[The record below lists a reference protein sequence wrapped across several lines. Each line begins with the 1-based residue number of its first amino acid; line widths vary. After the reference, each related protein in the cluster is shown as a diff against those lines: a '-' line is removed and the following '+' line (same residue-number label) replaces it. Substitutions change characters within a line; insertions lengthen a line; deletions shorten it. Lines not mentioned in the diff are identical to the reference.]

1 MSTAKT
7 PRALGPGVTNVTT
20 RKSGKGRAP
29 IGTRPGHSKGVD
41 AQLETYK
48 MAKKAYEN
56 EVKISS
62 LPWAEVYFARL
73 IPVTDI
79 STILGNNVYKALYSQ
94 TISTSA
100 EDIQVLEVIAGVD
113 FDHACH
119 NTPEGLHTE
128 ESSWMANERDRCSVG
143 KFARFYAIINDSQLP
158 EIGSSIQ
165 VEWTDFAPKTTG
177 LIRDF
182 SADSGIA
189 SSAQTPSAQGA
200 FGGSPVRNVGN
211 ASESSL
217 SPVDESEPLTKN
229 FKYSDFR
236 CKDGTPVPEKYKGRI
251 KELALN
257 LQVLRDTIDK
267 PITIISGYRTKSYND
282 KLRIKE
288 GEAPGRYTSQH
299 IHARAADIVV
309 PGMTSTEV
317 LEKIKEL
324 IDTNAMDEGGVGV
337 YSSFT
342 HYDIRGVK
350 ARWDNREPAKGLV
363 RKTSTEGKDPDT
375 PQPLNN

>member
-94 TISTSA
+94 TINTSA

-217 SPVDESEPLTKN
+217 SPVDESEYLTEN

-257 LQVLRDTIDK
+257 LQLLRDTIDK
-267 PITIISGYRTKSYND
+267 PITIISGYRTLEYNT
-282 KLRIKE
+282 KIGGAK
-288 GEAPGRYTSQH
+288 TSQH
-299 IHARAADIVV
+299 MECRAADIVV
-309 PGMTSTEV
+309 PGMTSIKV
-317 LEKIKEL
+317 SEKIKEL
-324 IDTNAMDEGGVGV
+324 IDEGAMVEGGVGV

-363 RKTSTEGKDPDT
+363 RKASSEGRESDTTET
-375 PQPLNN
+375 LNSK